1 MSQSDD
7 LITLFQKLENTVT
20 SELKY
25 HRTLE
30 EVGGMLD
37 TLLAASRTIEPET
50 GDVLPDVPVMQNNL
64 ESQQQMEVD
73 GRWPCG
79 RET

>member
-1 MSQSDD
+1 MSQSED

-37 TLLAASRTIEPET
+37 TLLAASRTIEPDT
-50 GDVLPDVPVMQNNL
+50 GNVLPDVPVMQN
-64 ESQQQMEVD
+64 SGDGQQQMEVD
-73 GRWPCG
+73 GR
-79 RET
+79 